1 MVNLEKL
8 VLGRQCS
15 WGVLTV
21 SWAWLWSS
29 EGLWSY
35 QQCDCLQWS
44 PQWYPIREDGLVAV
58 SGKSRVSVII
68 QGTKRKR
75 VRRTWLLI
83 APQDSWG
90 HNHHLFWGCKV
101 LWRARWSVMDF
112 PGGHKAFSR
121 LPALRYV
128 RGCLCG
134 KIRHIRNVRVKHWD
148 RRTTRRVR
156 PSGEGRKERGRIAL
170 QGKGVS
176 CAWMPLDLE
185 VLLWFPSV
193 SYKL

>member
-21 SWAWLWSS
+21 SWAWLWSYLQR
-29 EGLWSY
+29 ECLW
-35 QQCDCLQWS
+35 WS

-75 VRRTWLLI
+75 FHRTWLLI
-83 APQDSWG
+83 EPQDSWG
-90 HNHHLFWGCKV
+90 HNYHLFWGCKG
-101 LWRARWSVMDF
+101 LWRARWTVVDF
-112 PGGHKAFSR
+112 LGGHKAFSR
-121 LPALRYV
+121 LSALRYV
-128 RGCLCG
+128 CGYLCG
-134 KIRHIRNVRVKHWD
+134 KIRHIRNVRVKHW
-148 RRTTRRVR
+148 RKMRRVR
-156 PSGEGRKERGRIAL
+156 LSREGRKEGGRLAL
-170 QGKGVS
+170 QWRGVS
-176 CAWMPLDLE
+176 CALMPLDLE